1 MPGGSNYNELHE
13 KVARIEILINLKDD
27 SVELVDVMTQIH
39 GVNIELV
46 VYHAAG
52 RQLDGLVYFNET
64 VGTQI
69 KDY

>member
-52 RQLDGLVYFNET
+52 R
-64 VGTQI
+64 
-69 KDY
+69 